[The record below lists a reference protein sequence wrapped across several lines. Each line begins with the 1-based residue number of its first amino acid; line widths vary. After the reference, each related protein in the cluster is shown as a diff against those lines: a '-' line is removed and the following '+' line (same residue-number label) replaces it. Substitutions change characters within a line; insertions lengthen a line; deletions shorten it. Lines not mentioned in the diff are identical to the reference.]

1 MNTGSSSPSES
12 EAVLRSFFDSP
23 GVMRG
28 IVELVEGVIVHVSC
42 NQAAARMYGIDRGSI
57 AGKPATAAGASE
69 DVAQKWVGLYEESR
83 STGTPVSMEY
93 PRRDAEGQDRWLL
106 ATASYLGTGPSGNP
120 QFGYTILDLTERKRA
135 EKALRESEER
145 FRAQVTAS
153 SDVVFRMNPDWSEMR
168 QLRGRDFIT
177 DTEAPSHSWLQ
188 TYIHP
193 DDQPRVLAAIDK
205 AIRTKSTFEL
215 ELQILRVD
223 GTLGW
228 TFSRAVPLQD
238 ANGDIVEWLGAA
250 SDITGRKLAEE
261 ALNKQR
267 QLLEVT
273 LQSIGDAVL
282 ATDAGGRVTFLN
294 PVAAGLTG
302 WAEQEA
308 LGRPAR
314 DVLRTIDELTRE
326 SGEDIVGR
334 VLREARVVSMANH
347 TVLLARDGR
356 EIPIED
362 SAAPI
367 RDSAGNLLGVVLV
380 FHDVTEKRR
389 AQQALRASEWRLRT
403 LSDNLP
409 EGAIFRYSHD
419 VQGQPHVDFISAGI
433 EQLTGVPAAE
443 FMADAATV
451 YRNILPEDHDLLTAA
466 IALSRERL
474 EQFEVEV
481 RHPHRVTGEIRWS
494 LLRST
499 PTRNPDGSMIWDGI
513 ELDITERR
521 RAEESLRENRA
532 KLAERTIELERAAVE
547 LEERNREVER
557 VNRMKTDFLSR
568 MSHELRT
575 PLNAIVGYSDLLSEQ
590 SAGPLPPPYPRFVA
604 NIQEGA
610 RHLLAMVN
618 DLLDI
623 SRIEAGRIDL
633 NREAFSPA
641 GALEEVLSVIAP
653 LARIKN
659 VSIEDLIPD
668 GLSIRADRI
677 RFKQVLYNL
686 FSNAV
691 KFTPENGRVWIADA
705 SREDAAGFCVGDTGI
720 GIPESELELVFD
732 EFHQVGTAGAAKEG
746 SGLGLSIT
754 RRLVELH
761 GGTIGVE
768 STLGQGSRFTFSLG
782 AGSLA

>member
-1 MNTGSSSPSES
+1 
-12 EAVLRSFFDSP
+12 
-23 GVMRG
+23 MRG
-28 IVELVEGVIVHVSC
+28 ADGVFRPFLTRVMPVRGPDGKV
-42 NQAAARMYGIDRGSI
+42 ARWFGTNTDISEQR
-57 AGKPATAAGASE
+57 ASE
-69 DVAQKWVGLYEESR
+69 
-83 STGTPVSMEY
+83 
-93 PRRDAEGQDRWLL
+93 
-106 ATASYLGTGPSGNP
+106 
-120 QFGYTILDLTERKRA
+120 
-135 EKALRESEER
+135 
-145 FRAQVTAS
+145 
-153 SDVVFRMNPDWSEMR
+153 
-168 QLRGRDFIT
+168 
-177 DTEAPSHSWLQ
+177 
-188 TYIHP
+188 
-193 DDQPRVLAAIDK
+193 
-205 AIRTKSTFEL
+205 
-215 ELQILRVD
+215 
-223 GTLGW
+223 
-228 TFSRAVPLQD
+228 
-238 ANGDIVEWLGAA
+238 
-250 SDITGRKLAEE
+250 
-261 ALNKQR
+261 
-267 QLLEVT
+267 
-273 LQSIGDAVL
+273 
-282 ATDAGGRVTFLN
+282 
-294 PVAAGLTG
+294 
-302 WAEQEA
+302 
-308 LGRPAR
+308 
-314 DVLRTIDELTRE
+314 
-326 SGEDIVGR
+326 
-334 VLREARVVSMANH
+334 
-347 TVLLARDGR
+347 
-356 EIPIED
+356 
-362 SAAPI
+362 
-367 RDSAGNLLGVVLV
+367 
-380 FHDVTEKRR
+380 
-389 AQQALRASEWRLRT
+389 QALRQSEWRLRT

-409 EGAIFRYSHD
+409 EGAIYRYSHD

-451 YRNILPEDHDLLTAA
+451 YRNILPEDHDRLTAA

-499 PTRNPDGSMIWDGI
+499 PTRNPDGSMTWDGI
-513 ELDITERR
+513 EFDITQRKQ
-521 RAEESLRENRA
+521 AEEALRES
-532 KLAERTIELERAAVE
+532 
-547 LEERNREVER
+547 NREVER

-633 NREAFSPA
+633 NREAFRAA

-686 FSNAV
+686 LSNAV

-705 SREDAAGFCVGDTGI
+705 SREDAAGFSVGDTGI

-732 EFHQVGTAGAAKEG
+732 EFHQVGIAGAVKEG